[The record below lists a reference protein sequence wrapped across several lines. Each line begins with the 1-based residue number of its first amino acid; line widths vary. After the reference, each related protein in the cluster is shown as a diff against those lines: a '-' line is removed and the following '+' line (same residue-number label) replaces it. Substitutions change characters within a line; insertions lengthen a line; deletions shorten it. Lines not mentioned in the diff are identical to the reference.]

1 MLFCDRGDRMN
12 LREILEA
19 NNSLEEKEKQIDA
32 FYQSELVTKTE
43 VSQLLDVSLM
53 SIDRYM
59 KQGKLTPF
67 INKSR
72 NILFKKSD
80 VLHFQPEVQSMKD
93 LFNK

>member
-1 MLFCDRGDRMN
+1 MLFCERGDNMN
-12 LREILEA
+12 LKEILEV
-19 NNSLEEKEKQIDA
+19 NSTVEEKVKQIDA
-32 FYQSELVTKTE
+32 FYQSELITKTE
-43 VSQLLDVSLM
+43 VSQLLGVSLM

-59 KQGKLTPF
+59 KQGKLIPF

-80 VLHFQPEVQSMKD
+80 VIHFQPEVKAMKE